1 MEEAQKDR
9 EKYYL
14 DCFKSTYSD
23 FPAGTIRAHE
33 KPDFLVQ
40 APDAVVG
47 IEVTEFYRSDF
58 EARIP
63 RQAAEALREQ
73 CVRQAES
80 ICRND
85 ARSQLYVSVY
95 FSHWINLRKSIIRPL
110 SARLAE
116 LVQSASL
123 DVYGDIVLENDGQTD
138 GFPEEI
144 DSIHIRRLPS
154 VITGFWNA
162 PDVGWIPD
170 CSTEQIQDV
179 IDKKNRRA
187 IDYRQ
192 ECNSLWLVIVIDG
205 FRISSS
211 FNLPKKI
218 LNHYYRSEF
227 DRSFLLDNVTPTSFR
242 LSTYRATEASRP

>member
-1 MEEAQKDR
+1 M
-9 EKYYL
+9 
-14 DCFKSTYSD
+14 
-23 FPAGTIRAHE
+23 
-33 KPDFLVQ
+33 
-40 APDAVVG
+40 
-47 IEVTEFYRSDF
+47 
-58 EARIP
+58 
-63 RQAAEALREQ
+63 
-73 CVRQAES
+73 
-80 ICRND
+80 
-85 ARSQLYVSVY
+85 SVY
-95 FSHWINLRKSIIRPL
+95 FSHWIHLRKSTIRPL

-116 LVQSASL
+116 LVHSANLDNL

-138 GFPEEI
+138 GFPEGI

-170 CSTEQIQDV
+170 CSIEQIQDV
-179 IDKKNRRA
+179 IDKKTRRA

-192 ECNSLWLVIVIDG
+192 EGNSLWLVIVIDG

-227 DRSFLLDNVTPTSFR
+227 DRSFLLNNVTPTSFR
-242 LSTYRATEASRP
+242 LRTYRATETSRP